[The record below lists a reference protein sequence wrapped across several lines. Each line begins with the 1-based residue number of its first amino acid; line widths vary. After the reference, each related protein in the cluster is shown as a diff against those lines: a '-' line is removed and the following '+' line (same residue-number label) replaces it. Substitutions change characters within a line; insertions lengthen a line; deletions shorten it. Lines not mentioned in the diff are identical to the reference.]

1 MRATLE
7 SGRRQI
13 AAFFPQVRVAYVEP
27 AETQRYDPQGRS
39 FVNVNTAEQ
48 MAEAAAW
55 LGYDPSADR

>member
-27 AETQRYDPQGRS
+27 EEIRRYDPEGRS
-39 FVNVNTAEQ
+39 FLNINTPEQ
-48 MAEAAAW
+48 MAAAEARLDHDW
-55 LGYDPSADR
+55 